1 MAEKYVRIMSASNIK
16 LDTPSKHLNIEIS
29 LSSRKFIQIYFS
41 YVYNENVCT
50 INSGGKSILLDKKNF
65 LILKKKFKKIEKI
78 ILDRK

>member
-1 MAEKYVRIMSASNIK
+1 MAASNRT
-16 LDTPSKHLNIEIS
+16 LDTPSKHIKTEIS
-29 LSSRKFIQIYFS
+29 LSSRKNIQIYYS

-65 LILKKKFKKIEKI
+65 LILKKKFKKIEKL